1 MDVEN
6 VWLINFK
13 KKSGFRPLLNGSCNM
28 MIYHKKKNYNAKRLS
43 YYGEKKHQYEPE
55 YTNDNRI

>member
-1 MDVEN
+1 MEREN
-6 VWLINFK
+6 K
-13 KKSGFRPLLNGSCNM
+13 NM
-28 MIYHKKKNYNAKRLS
+28 NRNTNDLKTIDEYAKRLS